1 MSRTAYLPN
10 LGKWLERF
18 RFGEIKRIGFTLQLK
33 ESGAANSISTTNAA
47 LLASW
52 QELFNKRNFDA
63 DVKEKVVITPV
74 IHDCKAEQGDGDI
87 YENSGYER
95 ELRGGK
101 YDIAFLIEE
110 PHPDIAKQLDEL
122 EESSV
127 SIYLF
132 DQDGKVGGKK
142 VGANL
147 YPIACNARAKE
158 WKLQDREDTGKV
170 TVMIT
175 LKNPKDINSFDWV
188 QILDGDN
195 SADIEDETQFYSLFD
210 TSAVVTN
217 PAVTGCD
224 FVLTTD
230 RYGEG
235 VTGVVFGEVFFYD
248 PASALEEG
256 VNPAPL
262 AEAASLTE
270 NGAGSYTVNEAAL
283 LTASVTYELQIDKDE
298 YDSPNDDVV
307 VPGA

>member
-18 RFGEIKRIGFTLQLK
+18 RFGEIKRVGFTLKYK
-33 ESGAANSISTTNAA
+33 EDGTANSISTTNAA

-52 QELFNKRNFDA
+52 QALFDKRNFDS
-63 DVKEKVVITPV
+63 DVMEKVVITPV
-74 IHDCKAEQGDGDI
+74 IHDCKAEQADGDI

-127 SIYLF
+127 AIYLF

-142 VGANL
+142 VGVNL
-147 YPIACNARAKE
+147 YPIVCNVRAKE

-175 LKNPKDINSFDWV
+175 LKNPKDINSFEWV
-188 QILDGDN
+188 QVANGSVD
-195 SADIEDETQFYSLFD
+195 ADIEDETQFYSLFD
-210 TSAVVTN
+210 TSSTVTS
-217 PAVTGCD
+217 PAVTGCA
-224 FVLTTD
+224 FTLTTD
-230 RYGEG
+230 RYEET
-235 VTGVVFGEVFFYD
+235 VLGVVYTEITFEDQADGTIE
-248 PASALEEG
+248 PLASAD
-256 VNPAPL
+256 
-262 AEAASLTE
+262 SLTYAD
-270 NGAGSYTVNEAAL
+270 GVYTVNEATL
-283 LTASVTYELQIDKDE
+283 LTTAHVYTLHIDKDE
-298 YDSPNDDVV
+298 YDSPEATVT
-307 VPGA
+307 VP